1 MKLFILTII
10 LLISSIIDIK
20 TRNVYLIN
28 NLIILILA
36 LFNINNDLIDHLLAL
51 VIPSV
56 LLVIYLLDN
65 TLIGLGDIEF
75 LYVSSFYLGYQ
86 GTIIELFIAS
96 IVGIIYIFITNKE
109 EIPFIP
115 FLSIGFI
122 LSELISYI

>member
-75 LYVSSFYLGYQ
+75 LYVSSFYLGYK

>member
-36 LFNINNDLIDHLLAL
+36 LFNINNDLIDRLLAL

-96 IVGIIYIFITNKE
+96 IFGIIFIFITNRE

-122 LSELISYI
+122 LSEIISYI